1 MNLPNFHPG
10 QMLKASDLQTLSDAI
25 AELQSQTRENRLE
38 LSDDFDVERTPS
50 GTVISLQRVSARGV
64 SDVGVGSSL
73 DFAFKV
79 TAVNTESGKMQI
91 AVAGGS
97 VMIMPNSTQ
106 FTDIPLRILIDTM
119 TEKNSTETELQE
131 VNLNLPVRSLH
142 ARVEEQKIKIP
153 KYKLIDSTD
162 TEVIEVT
169 VPVVEVQT
177 GELKIDVNEYK
188 LENDGTHTVNVAVKS
203 VKANTSTLT
212 FCSPGSSKTVVTS
225 VSDGFTE
232 TSEGRVVNSV
242 AVGTTTVI
250 PAGTTSHATVVTGL
264 SQTET
269 TSSVAMPKQKLTAT
283 TKSQTINAV
292 TGINVS
298 NTESSI
304 GITKQ
309 ALETEAESLETS
321 VKTVTGF
328 DESEAGTTEWK
339 TSIGLPATTIKT
351 QLDTEY
357 GDETTLYYYSS
368 PIFQEIDGAV
378 STIAPAAGTWFIT
391 LMLSVNH
398 GAVSYRYLMKQV
410 APAMQNI
417 PQTTTLNIGITAR
430 DSTKTESSGI
440 VHRGIKLEL
449 STSPAG
455 THFAG
460 SFPLAKI
467 VVTETENDLGDGQ
480 TEKIYH
486 ATVKQLQVGAITWT
500 PAMTLGVNNADPL
513 GTENF
518 SDGTPIT
525 VYGLEDE
532 DMRRLAKES

>member
-106 FTDIPLRILIDTM
+106 FTDIPLRISIDAM

-203 VKANTSTLT
+203 VNANTSTLT

-351 QLDTEY
+351 NLKTER
-357 GDETTLYYYSS
+357 GDETTLYYYS
-368 PIFQEIDGAV
+368 PPMFKELDGAV
-378 STIAPAAGTWFIT
+378 STIAPAAGTWFVT
-391 LMLSVNH
+391 LELSVNY
-398 GAVSYRYLMKQV
+398 GAVNYKYLMSKDY
-410 APAMQNI
+410 PAIQNI
-417 PQTTTLNIGITAR
+417 PQTMALNISLTG
-430 DSTKTESSGI
+430 TESDNTGSYF
-440 VHRGIKLEL
+440 RLNL
-449 STSPAG
+449 STGPTEYFS
-455 THFAG
+455 G

-480 TEKIYH
+480 TEKVYH
-486 ATVKQLQVGAITWT
+486 AVVKQLQVGAIAWT
-500 PAMTLGVNNADPL
+500 PAMTLGLNNDSPL
-513 GTENF
+513 GTETQY
-518 SDGTPIT
+518 GTPLT
-525 VYGLEDE
+525 AHGLEDE
-532 DMRRLAKES
+532 DMRRLGFKA